1 MSLCVVAGAVVV
13 RLPQIAKVIRTKNV
27 HGIAESGL
35 LLDFTS
41 CAAFLSYNRLT
52 GQPLLTY
59 GETFFLFV
67 QSLAQLLLY
76 WQFSSNEE
84 SGGKSP
90 RARRVGLSLAFVAL
104 SVFAYSPFF
113 PHPLLLLLG
122 VLPAP
127 LLVSSR
133 LPQIIQNSK
142 QGHTGQLSLLTAAMT
157 CGGNLARLVTTWISV
172 NDSLVLLTN
181 LSSTTANA
189 VLLAQILMYR
199 SQTKTEMARV
209 MAKRES

>member
-1 MSLCVVAGAVVV
+1 MGSGEPLCKSLNLLQQFILVPCWADAISTTMSLCVVAGAVVV

-76 WQFSSNEE
+76 WQFSS
-84 SGGKSP
+84 SSSASSP
-90 RARRVGLSLAFVAL
+90 PPYWCRRGCRRLSRTRSRAT
-104 SVFAYSPFF
+104 
-113 PHPLLLLLG
+113 
-122 VLPAP
+122 PANC
-127 LLVSSR
+127 R
-133 LPQIIQNSK
+133 
-142 QGHTGQLSLLTAAMT
+142 
-157 CGGNLARLVTTWISV
+157 C
-172 NDSLVLLTN
+172 
-181 LSSTTANA
+181 
-189 VLLAQILMYR
+189 
-199 SQTKTEMARV
+199 
-209 MAKRES
+209 